1 MSSSDFE
8 RAFGESEPPGQPP
21 RRRGRGRDDRPP
33 PNVAKIVALVLLG
46 VVVLMFLLMVA
57 TGQGGFVEV
66 QDTQAA
72 VILNY
77 ITGSKE
83 VVTTPGYQIFFP
95 FVQQAFVFDKSPQE
109 FVMQGDVD
117 KDANHVAKL
126 TVRANDGSNF
136 WFDEIRIQYELVPE
150 NADFVLSDSGTG
162 EAFKENWVRAYARS
176 ILRDEFG
183 KYTAVEVADPTA
195 FGPATAEAERR
206 LNETLQQHGVY
217 VIQIITPRPKFEA
230 RYEKAIEDRK
240 VADQEVEKLRTRAEQ
255 LKQER
260 ERRMAEIDSTRTVE
274 YEALK
279 GELTAKIIA
288 TERERVKVERDAD
301 AYATERLGEAEARR
315 AAMIEEAR
323 GLTEKA
329 TREAEG
335 LRAITA
341 ALEQGGEVLVRE
353 ELVELL
359 RKVKFT
365 LLPYSRDPA
374 PTRLELLD
382 GGGGTVL
389 GMGAER

>member
-1 MSSSDFE
+1 M
-8 RAFGESEPPGQPP
+8 
-21 RRRGRGRDDRPP
+21 
-33 PNVAKIVALVLLG
+33 VLLG
-46 VVVLMFLLMVA
+46 IIVLMFLLMVA

-66 QDTQAA
+66 KDTEAA

-77 ITGSKE
+77 LTKSKE
-83 VVTTPGYQIFFP
+83 VVTTPGYRIFLP
-95 FVQQAFVFDKSPQE
+95 FVQQAFIFDKSPQE

-117 KDANHVAKL
+117 RDANHVAKL
-126 TVRANDGSNF
+126 TVRANYGRNF

-150 NADFVLSDSGTG
+150 NSDFVLSDSGTG
-162 EAFKENWVRAYARS
+162 DAFKENWVRAYARS

-183 KYTAVEVADPTA
+183 KYSAVEVADPTA
-195 FGPATAEAERR
+195 FGPATSEAERR
-206 LNETLQQHGVY
+206 LNEALQQHGVY

-279 GELTAKIIA
+279 GELAAKRIA
-288 TERERVKVERDAD
+288 TERERVKIERDAD
-301 AYATERLGEAEARR
+301 AYSKERLGEGEARR
-315 AAMIEEAR
+315 AAMTEEAR

-329 TREAEG
+329 HKEAEG

-353 ELVELL
+353 ELVDLL
-359 RKVKFT
+359 RQVRFT
-365 LLPYSRDPA
+365 MIPYSRDPS
-374 PTRLELLD
+374 PTRIELLED
-382 GGGGTVL
+382 GGGAVADKG
-389 GMGAER
+389 GER

>member
-1 MSSSDFE
+1 ME
-8 RAFGESEPPGQPP
+8 
-21 RRRGRGRDDRPP
+21 
-33 PNVAKIVALVLLG
+33 
-46 VVVLMFLLMVA
+46 
-57 TGQGGFVEV
+57 
-66 QDTQAA
+66 
-72 VILNY
+72 
-77 ITGSKE
+77 
-83 VVTTPGYQIFFP
+83 
-95 FVQQAFVFDKSPQE
+95 
-109 FVMQGDVD
+109 
-117 KDANHVAKL
+117 
-126 TVRANDGSNF
+126 
-136 WFDEIRIQYELVPE
+136 IQYHLIPE
-150 NADFVLSDSGTG
+150 RADFVLSDSGAG
-162 EAFKENWVRAYARS
+162 DAFKVNWVRSFARS

-183 KYTAVEVADPTA
+183 RFSAVEVADPTVYK
-195 FGPATAEAERR
+195 GATLVAEER
-206 LNETLQQHGVY
+206 LNALLEPHGVH
-217 VIQIITPRPKFEA
+217 IIKIVTPRPKFEA
-230 RYEKAIEDRK
+230 KYEQAIEDRK